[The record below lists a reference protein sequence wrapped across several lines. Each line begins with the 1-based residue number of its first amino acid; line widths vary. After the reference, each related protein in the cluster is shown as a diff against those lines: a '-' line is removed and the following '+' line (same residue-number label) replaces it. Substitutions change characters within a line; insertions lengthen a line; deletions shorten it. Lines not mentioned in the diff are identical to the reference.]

1 MLSFQILLKTTKIW
15 TFQSNSFGYT
25 VNCWALAP
33 ISEIPFFSFACQA
46 LLRSF
51 HYEPYGSWWF
61 LHALVSEMIS
71 KGSFTQPF
79 THRDQVGIYPAIHT
93 TKFKQVYEIDWK
105 TMIAKHHVV
114 RKAVSSPDLKTLM
127 VLHFLFVCFLCLH
140 KLNVETSVLAFNKK
154 REDFETSQI
163 QGGLATLSFLT
174 PLIRVLKAVTGEFYI
189 NNDLLSS
196 INMSVAYVQRD
207 CLYV

>member
-1 MLSFQILLKTTKIW
+1 
-15 TFQSNSFGYT
+15 
-25 VNCWALAP
+25 
-33 ISEIPFFSFACQA
+33 
-46 LLRSF
+46 
-51 HYEPYGSWWF
+51 
-61 LHALVSEMIS
+61 
-71 KGSFTQPF
+71 
-79 THRDQVGIYPAIHT
+79 
-93 TKFKQVYEIDWK
+93 
-105 TMIAKHHVV
+105 
-114 RKAVSSPDLKTLM
+114 M

-189 NNDLLSS
+189 NNDLLIS